1 MSRNQDAK
9 KGAVRL
15 LSLMT
20 FILYQRL
27 TEARVA
33 LAEVEENNTRY
44 YLGTTSGPRVPRY
57 DETVAPKPMYSWV
70 LDFNQSD
77 HYGGKKSKACVPI
90 TIETAWSIYRQA
102 VILPIVNTDNPTS
115 LILFKNS
122 SFYQSVNTGVL
133 DGNLLIQALY
143 KKDIVKKGHGMTMSE
158 AIKHSNHGFELA
170 QQTSSLRGTGH
181 EILRKCIQCIFKS
194 DHFKEYKQ
202 IYMPVTYGHEFHP
215 ESNQSLNGHAVLI
228 IFERDPDRL
237 VFINSGRGNRRGMLI
252 VASNYGN
259 LNEFCR
265 TIIPPTK
272 YLDNNGRQRI
282 SVFVLGITPT
292 MNLDKRYDTAKFT
305 VREPLRIEGA
315 IFTGLDSTKN
325 YGGQMV
331 GDEGSEAMCNF
342 RHSFIAEKASTS
354 KNIAEQASTSKK

>member
-1 MSRNQDAK
+1 MK
-9 KGAVRL
+9 CVR
-15 LSLMT
+15 
-20 FILYQRL
+20 
-27 TEARVA
+27 
-33 LAEVEENNTRY
+33 
-44 YLGTTSGPRVPRY
+44 
-57 DETVAPKPMYSWV
+57 KWV

-90 TIETAWSIYRQA
+90 TIETAWCIYKQA
-102 VILPIVNTDNPTS
+102 VSLPIINTDNPSS

-143 KKDIVKKGHGMTMSE
+143 KKDI
-158 AIKHSNHGFELA
+158 IA
-170 QQTSSLRGTGH
+170 QRTSSLRGTGH

-237 VFINSGRGNRRGMLI
+237 
-252 VASNYGN
+252 
-259 LNEFCR
+259 
-265 TIIPPTK
+265 
-272 YLDNNGRQRI
+272 RI

-292 MNLDKRYDTAKFT
+292 MNLDKRYDTVKFT
-305 VREPLRIEGA
+305 DWTQQRTMDL
-315 IFTGLDSTKN
+315 S
-325 YGGQMV
+325 MV

-342 RHSFIAEKASTS
+342 RHFFIAEQASAS